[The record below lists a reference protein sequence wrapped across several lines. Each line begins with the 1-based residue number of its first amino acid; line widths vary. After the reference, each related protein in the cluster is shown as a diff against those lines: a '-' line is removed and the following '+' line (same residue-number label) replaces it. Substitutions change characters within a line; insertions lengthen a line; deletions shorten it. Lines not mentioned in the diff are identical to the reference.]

1 MDAAPQRPLQDVIK
15 AEADRQ
21 LEAGDEAAD
30 LRHTEGNWKKF
41 VRSGAPFSALI
52 LTRITARKA
61 SASIDK
67 VMCRYQPCQP
77 GPRSHRG
84 RLPAWR
90 LRSTLQ
96 CASADR
102 QPAPRSAG
110 SCRRDRTPRNT
121 PA

>member
-67 VMCRYQPCQP
+67 VTCRYQPCQLRTSSSARP
-77 GPRSHRG
+77 TSCLAASKHSSKTHR
-84 RLPAWR
+84 
-90 LRSTLQ
+90 
-96 CASADR
+96 
-102 QPAPRSAG
+102 
-110 SCRRDRTPRNT
+110 RNR
-121 PA
+121 